1 MQRRLLCPGCMR
13 HASCGSAK
21 HIALHARPARA
32 RPVPMTPPA
41 RARGGQAPA
50 GRAREGACQT
60 ELHAP
65 PPRGPVPAHEW
76 SVWALRWRALDAA
89 NLRVRAMRSAQTAA
103 TAGRCAAQTQA
114 RLPGPGRGA
123 AGAAGGGGGAGPGR
137 ARRPRCPA
145 GCRRATGASGGRPV
159 RGLRYGV
166 GCSRCGR
173 PAVLPLHIQ
182 VRVRQSGQVL
192 AGRGYV
198 EKDMVC
204 MGCAQSARR
213 CACAPAATL
222 PATGMLNAKGKPV
235 VERARG

>member
-1 MQRRLLCPGCMR
+1 MYAPCKR
-13 HASCGSAK
+13 GSAE
-21 HIALHARPARA
+21 AQRPACATCARA
-32 RPVPMTPPA
+32 PTQLTPPA
-41 RARGGQAPA
+41 RACGGQAPA
-50 GRAREGACQT
+50 GRAREGTCQT

-65 PPRGPVPAHEW
+65 PPRGPAPADEW
-76 SVWALRWRALDAA
+76 SVWALRRRALDAA
-89 NLRVRAMRSAQTAA
+89 NLRGRATRSAQTVA

-114 RLPGPGRGA
+114 RLLGPGQVA
-123 AGAAGGGGGAGPGR
+123 AGAAGGGGGAGAGR
-137 ARRPRCPA
+137 ARRLRCPA
-145 GCRRATGASGGRPV
+145 GCRRATGASGRRPV

-166 GCSRCGR
+166 GRSRCGR